1 MQLPGDKILGLARF
15 FLSVGIPANA
25 EDLFYQLDALA
36 SLENNRWAWLRFNLF
51 SIFANSITQG
61 ICL

>member
-15 FLSVGIPANA
+15 FLGVGIPGNA

-36 SLENNRWAWLRFNLF
+36 SLENNRWAWL
-51 SIFANSITQG
+51 
-61 ICL
+61 